1 MAAYLGIDPSLTATG
16 WILVDGDRIDFGC
29 IRTKPE
35 QKKRH
40 TFKSD
45 DTTRRLELIL
55 RGLWDAQATT
65 KLGSVRLDIEF
76 ACEQPAGA
84 RSAAAA
90 SALSEVHGALVG
102 WFFALGMLD
111 RVRWVPARD
120 GKLALGGEVSAC
132 KAEMMDQARRWLSK
146 RTAPCGELKY
156 EIAYDD
162 LTKVEQEAVADAL
175 GVLLASKLMKEGA

>member
-55 RGLWDAQATT
+55 RA
-65 KLGSVRLDIEF
+65 LGNACANRILRCIEF

-84 RSAAAA
+84 QSAAAA
-90 SALSEVHGALVG
+90 SALGEVHGALVG
-102 WFFALGMLD
+102 WFFALGVLD
-111 RVRWVPARD
+111 RVRWIPARD
-120 GKLALGGEVSAC
+120 GKLALAGSVGASKDLMVG
-132 KAEMMDQARRWLSK
+132 KAANFLSVRATREK
-146 RTAPCGELKY
+146 QMLFSCA
-156 EIAYDD
+156 
-162 LTKVEQEAVADAL
+162 TKVEQEAVADAL